1 MLSAVVIVLRVISVQ
16 NSAFREEQMRC
27 ERLDVWKRSCRLS
40 VGVYKCFAL
49 SKDFG
54 FKDQI
59 TRSSL
64 SIASNI
70 AEGLEKESDKEKMRF
85 IEIAK
90 GSSAELITQI
100 YIGIEIGY
108 IDKYIGINWVNE
120 LGEILKMLSGLKRNY
135 RR

>member
-1 MLSAVVIVLRVISVQ
+1 MKY
-16 NSAFREEQMRC
+16 EK
-27 ERLDVWKRSCRLS
+27 LDVWKQSCRLS
-40 VGVYKCFAL
+40 VDIYKQFAN

-70 AEGLEKESDKEKMRF
+70 AEGMEKESNKEKMRF
-85 IEIAK
+85 IDIAK
-90 GSSAELITQI
+90 GSAAELITQI

-108 IDKYIGINWVNE
+108 IEKVTGLKLIKECD
-120 LGEILKMLSGLKRNY
+120 EILKMCTGLRKNY
-135 RR
+135 AS

>member
-1 MLSAVVIVLRVISVQ
+1 MSVE
-16 NSAFREEQMRC
+16 RWEKRGIYMRC

-40 VGVYKCFAL
+40 VEVYKAFTV
-49 SKDFG
+49 STDFG

-70 AEGLEKESDKEKMRF
+70 AEGLEKTSDKEKMRY

-90 GSSAELITQI
+90 GSGAELVTQI

-108 IDKYIGINWVNE
+108 IDKATGIVWVKE
-120 LGEILKMLSGLKRNY
+120 LKEILRMLASLKKNY
-135 RR
+135 AE

>member
-1 MLSAVVIVLRVISVQ
+1 MK
-16 NSAFREEQMRC
+16 C

-40 VGVYKCFAL
+40 VDVYRSFAT

-70 AEGLEKESDKEKMRF
+70 AEGLEKESNKEKMRF

-90 GSSAELITQI
+90 GSGAELITQV

-108 IDKYIGINWVNE
+108 IEKDTGIKWVKE
-120 LGEILKMLSGLKRNY
+120 LNEILKMLSGLKKNY
-135 RR
+135 ALQER

>member
-1 MLSAVVIVLRVISVQ
+1 
-16 NSAFREEQMRC
+16 MRC

-40 VGVYKCFAL
+40 VEIYKCFA
-49 SKDFG
+49 SSRDFG

-64 SIASNI
+64 SVASNI

-90 GSSAELITQI
+90 GSGAELITQT

-108 IDKYIGINWVNE
+108 IDKSIGINWVNE
-120 LGEILKMLSGLKRNY
+120 IREILKMLNGLKRNY

>member
-1 MLSAVVIVLRVISVQ
+1 
-16 NSAFREEQMRC
+16 MRC

-40 VGVYKCFAL
+40 VEVYKSFAS

-70 AEGLEKESDKEKMRF
+70 AEGMEKESDKDKSRF
-85 IEIAK
+85 INISQ

-108 IDKYIGINWVNE
+108 IEKTIGFEWIKEIN
-120 LGEILKMLSGLKRNY
+120 EILKMLNALKKSY
-135 RR
+135 ASKI